1 MVVGPSTYA
10 IEHEKSVLV
19 SNIAIG
25 DEGLGGEYAH
35 YDKRLSIK
43 SVVIPPSVDF
53 DRFNPDMIGEND
65 IIRHP
70 KCRQQSAKTCINIG
84 FVGRLAVEKNPGL
97 FLMAAHTILSQDPTV
112 CFTVIGDGDLLPYLR
127 NLAVRLNISESVYFA
142 GWRNEQE
149 IPRLLKS
156 LDMVVNPSLRAWS
169 ETFCIANIE
178 VMSME
183 IPLITFAVGGIGE
196 YVEDPQYMDDF
207 DSTAPFSLSYNAVVV
222 NIATTDAVASAVFYL
237 MNNRTLMG
245 SIGRAGRETV
255 KAYFTIERQMRQYTT
270 LYKQLMEN
278 KI

>member
-1 MVVGPSTYA
+1 MIPSMVVGPSTYA

-19 SNIAIG
+19 SNIAID

-70 KCRQQSAKTCINIG
+70 KCHQQSAKTCINIG

-127 NLAVRLNISESVYFA
+127 NLAVRLNISGWLDRYNCIFLNMGVCIYVSVKIY
-142 GWRNEQE
+142 
-149 IPRLLKS
+149 KS
-156 LDMVVNPSLRAWS
+156 
-169 ETFCIANIE
+169 T
-178 VMSME
+178 
-183 IPLITFAVGGIGE
+183 
-196 YVEDPQYMDDF
+196 
-207 DSTAPFSLSYNAVVV
+207 
-222 NIATTDAVASAVFYL
+222 
-237 MNNRTLMG
+237 
-245 SIGRAGRETV
+245 
-255 KAYFTIERQMRQYTT
+255 
-270 LYKQLMEN
+270 
-278 KI
+278 

>member
-1 MVVGPSTYA
+1 MKINHT
-10 IEHEKSVLV
+10 
-19 SNIAIG
+19 
-25 DEGLGGEYAH
+25 
-35 YDKRLSIK
+35 SIK
-43 SVVIPPSVDF
+43 SYY
-53 DRFNPDMIGEND
+53 
-65 IIRHP
+65 
-70 KCRQQSAKTCINIG
+70 T
-84 FVGRLAVEKNPGL
+84 
-97 FLMAAHTILSQDPTV
+97 
-112 CFTVIGDGDLLPYLR
+112 
-127 NLAVRLNISESVYFA
+127 ESVYFA